1 MACRAS
7 KTDHF
12 VGIVLALA
20 VFNLLTFYSLKQEI
34 FMGSFFLVELFVQF
48 NLFAQGVHVAL

>member
-1 MACRAS
+1 
-7 KTDHF
+7 